1 MLLVW
6 CVSALAAGGAA
17 TLVWLRLRVIRVR
30 ISGVSMLPTF
40 RPGDR
45 VLARRVPES
54 RIATGDVVVLASPAP
69 SLEQFKAEG
78 RTYEPVSWEPHTSG
92 SPGGRDTWVI
102 KRVAA
107 MPGEPVPAA
116 VLDRVEG
123 AVVPQG
129 SFIALGDNPADS
141 IDSRHHGYL
150 PLEDVLGRV
159 VRKGQRRPGGG
170 SG

>member
-1 MLLVW
+1 MLLTW
-6 CVSALAAGGAA
+6 GAIGLGTCAAA
-17 TLVWLRLRVIRVR
+17 TLVWLRLRVIRIR

-54 RIATGDVVVLASPAP
+54 RIVTGDIVVLASPAR
-69 SLEQFKAEG
+69 SLEQIKMEG
-78 RTYEPVSWEPHTSG
+78 RPYEPVAWEPHTPL
-92 SPGGRDTWVI
+92 SPGGRDSWVI

-107 MPGEPVPAA
+107 MPGEPVPPS
-116 VLDRVEG
+116 VLGRVTG

-129 SFIALGDNPADS
+129 SFIALGDNAADS

-150 PLEDVLGRV
+150 PLDGVLGRV
-159 VRKGQRRPGGG
+159 VRRRQPRPTGPTD
-170 SG
+170 